1 MQNLSIRAPLLIVAS
16 FSSMVIASQ
25 SHRRRRSNRR
35 EHGNHQC
42 CTPAQPHRLSF
53 RRRGSKQ
60 APRAHRLLTC
70 AGASARNMSDTHKA
84 TALEPGCGRVRPA
97 RARQRRNVGTSMKL
111 GAGLLIGAGLDGGPG
126 WQGAGTQ
133 RHGRGPVLWCDT
145 ADVLGIPDLRLGRG
159 RVKHRVHVRSCPAR
173 GEFGWV
179 GSRGMT
185 VGAREHS
192 VKLKGSCTWREFAS
206 GKGAFPTRSDIVP
219 LLRPQM
225 NQGYKPTHSFFP
237 KVGGGIAL

>member
-1 MQNLSIRAPLLIVAS
+1 MLHSSRIGSHSALISPTRIKTSTACASPADLRWCICSHNL
-16 FSSMVIASQ
+16 
-25 SHRRRRSNRR
+25 
-35 EHGNHQC
+35 
-42 CTPAQPHRLSF
+42 
-53 RRRGSKQ
+53 
-60 APRAHRLLTC
+60 
-70 AGASARNMSDTHKA
+70 SDTHKV

-97 RARQRRNVGTSMKL
+97 RARKRRSVGTSMEL
-111 GAGLLIGAGLDGGPG
+111 GAGSLIGTGLDGGPG

-133 RHGRGPVLWCDT
+133 RHGRGPVLWCNT
-145 ADVLGIPDLRLGRG
+145 ADVLCIPDLRLGRG

-173 GEFGWV
+173 GEIGWV